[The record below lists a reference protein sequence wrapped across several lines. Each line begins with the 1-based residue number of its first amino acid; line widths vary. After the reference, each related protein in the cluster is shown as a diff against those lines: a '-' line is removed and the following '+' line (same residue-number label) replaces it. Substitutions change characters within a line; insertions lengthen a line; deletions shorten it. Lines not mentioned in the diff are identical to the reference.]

1 MKTVVLTGGIGSGK
15 TTVAKMFATLGVPIY
30 IADDEAKKL
39 MVTSKVIKQKLIA
52 LFGDAAYKDNVLNR
66 PFLAESIFNN
76 KALLEQM
83 NAIVHPEV
91 KTHFMDWKAQQKA
104 PYVIKEAAIVF
115 ENGSYKNY
123 DFIITVYAPKAI
135 KMDRV
140 LQRDTT
146 TEEKIEAIMKN
157 QWPDEEKIKLSNY
170 VIENLNLDKTKKQV
184 LAIHSKLLEI
194 KEINP

>member
-15 TTVAKMFATLGVPIY
+15 TTVAKMFQTMGVPIY

-39 MVTSKVIKQKLIA
+39 MVRSKVIKQKLIN
-52 LFGDAAYKDNVLNR
+52 LFGKNAYTENTLNR
-66 PFLAESIFNN
+66 SFLAESIFND

-91 KTHFMDWKAQQKA
+91 KMHFEDWKMQQKA

-123 DFIITVYAPKAI
+123 DYIITVYAPKAI
-135 KMDRV
+135 KIERI

-146 TEEKIEAIMKN
+146 TKEKIEAIMKN
-157 QWPDEEKIKLSNY
+157 QWPDAEKIKLSNY
-170 VIENLNLDKTKKQV
+170 AIENTNLEKTRKQV
-184 LAIHSKLLEI
+184 LSIHSKLLEI
-194 KEINP
+194 KHIDK